1 MPFIG
6 NTPAAV
12 PLTSA
17 DIADGIITSAKIVD
31 GTIVNADINASAAI
45 VASKLTGT
53 GKVLQVV
60 STTKTDTFQTSSTSF
75 VDVTGMSVSITPS
88 SASNK
93 IFIITTFSMGQ
104 SDSSGL
110 AVYNLVRGATNIAQP
125 STTPT
130 FNGTSGALD
139 RSAGDGIMPVSF
151 SFLDSPSTTS
161 STTYK
166 IQTRINTGTL
176 SFNRRNTADSAFTAT
191 ITAFEIGV

>member
-139 RSAGDGIMPVSF
+139 RSAGDNVMPVSF